1 MGSVR
6 NILAT
11 LLAIAVMLGTS
22 AWSSA
27 SSACLY
33 ESTMTVVGG
42 ASTAMPLPLH
52 HPQHQ
57 QHRIAAHRQLP
68 GPESPGGPRL
78 DCAACIA
85 VLPAFPAIGSREL
98 MPFMP
103 EGQEFE
109 SLPGIAPALDPPPPR
124 RAAK

>member
-11 LLAIAVMLGTS
+11 LLAIAVMLGAS

-27 SSACLY
+27 ASACLY
-33 ESTMTVVGG
+33 ENTMNVVGG
-42 ASTAMPLPLH
+42 AQAPVPATHLP
-52 HPQHQ
+52 HQ
-57 QHRIAAHRQLP
+57 QHRIAMHHQSPAP
-68 GPESPGGPRL
+68 ASPGGPRL

-98 MPFMP
+98 MPFMA
-103 EGQEFE
+103 EAREFE
-109 SLPGIAPALDPPPPR
+109 PLPGIAPALDPPPPR